1 MPVPKCLFQI
11 LPLGTPKPGRCK
23 NLPALDLF
31 PSSFSPA
38 LGHLWL
44 VLKEHIKMMVC
55 VSCLLGFPAP
65 VHLEN
70 QVFFCAWHFVKFQE
84 TRLHSSC
91 QMSYPYLSRSRT
103 HAETRPVQSQGEPQH
118 FERLESSNSAKIEF
132 NPAQVEAASPS
143 GNNHRQSWKVSLVS
157 RAAAHLQAGP
167 CGVLGGCCFLREEV
181 SHIEWEDGQH
191 ISYGFSLSSS

>member
-11 LPLGTPKPGRCK
+11 LLLGTPKPGRCK

-44 VLKEHIKMMVC
+44 VLKGHITMMVC

-70 QVFFCAWHFVKFQE
+70 QVFLCLAFCEIPGNQAPFQLPDE
-84 TRLHSSC
+84 LPLPI
-91 QMSYPYLSRSRT
+91 QI
-103 HAETRPVQSQGEPQH
+103 Q
-118 FERLESSNSAKIEF
+118 
-132 NPAQVEAASPS
+132 NP
-143 GNNHRQSWKVSLVS
+143 
-157 RAAAHLQAGP
+157 
-167 CGVLGGCCFLREEV
+167 C
-181 SHIEWEDGQH
+181 
-191 ISYGFSLSSS
+191 